1 MTSLG
6 DAFRVRTE
14 EEIEQEDEDPKDVE
28 DGSATSAEKISQ
40 ISYHVRS
47 FVNCNGKH
55 TDRWCAGTAASLP
68 TANGK
73 TQLQQHLQ
81 LHLVFH
87 GIPQSIDFHKPKHIK
102 KTLWLSLAKG
112 P

>member
-1 MTSLG
+1 MPGNHPKVKHHLDPFLTSLD

-55 TDRWCAGTAASLP
+55 M
-68 TANGK
+68 
-73 TQLQQHLQ
+73 
-81 LHLVFH
+81 
-87 GIPQSIDFHKPKHIK
+87 
-102 KTLWLSLAKG
+102 
-112 P
+112 